1 LSDSSVSDG
10 SGAVYKDRT
19 YGAHNIGYGN
29 KPGVIV
35 VDFQTAFTDPQYPLG
50 GAPLIQRA
58 VDNTERLLDVARRCG
73 VPVATCYTAYN
84 SKKDMPY
91 WKVAAVL
98 EDLVEGHPST
108 ELDPRLY
115 DPGYDVAMRKTGASF
130 FFQTPAAAYLNKENV
145 DTVIVTGCV
154 TSGCIRASVIDS
166 FQWGFRTIVPEDCV
180 GDQDDRPHQ
189 DNLRDVERRYCDVTT
204 ADDAI
209 DWIENWRGRN
219 ET

>member
-1 LSDSSVSDG
+1 VSDP
-10 SGAVYKDRT
+10 SASVYKERT
-19 YGAHNIGYGN
+19 YGAQQIGYGQR
-29 KPGVIV
+29 PGIIV
-35 VDFQTAFTDPQYPLG
+35 VDFQTGFTDPQYPLG

-58 VDNTERLLDVARRCG
+58 VTNTARLLEAGRRCN

-98 EDLVEGHPST
+98 EDLIEGHPST

-115 DPGYDVAMRKTGASF
+115 DPDYDVAMRKTGASM

-154 TSGCIRASVIDS
+154 TSGCVRASVIDS

-189 DNLRDVERRYCDVTT
+189 DNLRDVNRRYADVTDST
-204 ADDAI
+204 EVIA
-209 DWIENWRGRN
+209 WIESLRGRN
-219 ET
+219 APSDG